1 MQNWFVICGI
11 FLLWSTELHIN
22 KYFGV
27 NLKLLDLPFAHG
39 FIKFPKQSKEQK
51 KLNIEATSKKVSK
64 FCRQKILFGF
74 LEGFF
79 ANFKGSEAVN

>member
-1 MQNWFVICGI
+1 MQNWFAICGI

-27 NLKLLDLPFAHG
+27 NLKLLDLPLPMVLLNFQNSQ
-39 FIKFPKQSKEQK
+39 KNKK

-64 FCRQKILFGF
+64 FCR
-74 LEGFF
+74 
-79 ANFKGSEAVN
+79 